1 MRAVGSTRKQSEP
14 MQRLE
19 LLDEPGGPSLPSLPP
34 APSAACELIACTAT
48 AAAYAG
54 ASAVS
59 YPQLL
64 CSSGA
69 AFMLTVSPNGFRHC
83 DAMANRWRF
92 LPSCLAEAGFD
103 KASVLAGPRDLMELA
118 REELEANRPLVV
130 AGCFPEAPWRAGL
143 VVGLAGRMHWAVM
156 DSAGRVHRL
165 APRASLVVATG
176 QPTEPTKPP
185 LQHVLRRCFWCWEGV
200 EEDEGAAAWRTWLM
214 HLGSEP
220 PADRAEAASQAAA
233 HECLY
238 ETLLDG
244 RANAA
249 AWLADLALEAE
260 GLAAEWLMEAS
271 DALGQM
277 VSLLESREPAPH
289 QPEVRQCFTD
299 SSWRAY
305 LVGLLA
311 EAAELDLQAC
321 RALSNALDGDY
332 PPNEL

>member
-1 MRAVGSTRKQSEP
+1 
-14 MQRLE
+14 
-19 LLDEPGGPSLPSLPP
+19 
-34 APSAACELIACTAT
+34 
-48 AAAYAG
+48 
-54 ASAVS
+54 
-59 YPQLL
+59 
-64 CSSGA
+64 
-69 AFMLTVSPNGFRHC
+69 
-83 DAMANRWRF
+83 
-92 LPSCLAEAGFD
+92 
-103 KASVLAGPRDLMELA
+103 
-118 REELEANRPLVV
+118 
-130 AGCFPEAPWRAGL
+130 
-143 VVGLAGRMHWAVM
+143 
-156 DSAGRVHRL
+156 
-165 APRASLVVATG
+165 
-176 QPTEPTKPP
+176 
-185 LQHVLRRCFWCWEGV
+185 V

-214 HLGSEP
+214 HLCSDP

-289 QPEVRQCFTD
+289 QPEVQQCFTD

-311 EAAELDLQAC
+311 EAAELDLKAC